1 MKLEKFIAKRL
12 GIGRREARLRLLD
25 GRVSIEGIVTTGHCH
40 EVSRFDEI
48 VCDGACLQPSRARLY
63 LMLHK
68 PVGVLSATKDTIHHT
83 VLDLIDHPNKE
94 SLHLAGRL
102 DRSSS
107 GLVLLSNDGPWS
119 EALTIP
125 GRKVGKEYL
134 VETDRPI
141 PHEAISLF
149 AAGFHFATE
158 NIMTLPATLEI
169 LAPTCARVTL
179 HEGRY
184 HQIKRMFHRVDG
196 IRLRSLHRERIGPIT
211 LPDDLAPGAW
221 RPLSP
226 MEVSSF
232 RTN

>member
-1 MKLEKFIAKRL
+1 
-12 GIGRREARLRLLD
+12 
-25 GRVSIEGIVTTGHCH
+25 
-40 EVSRFDEI
+40 
-48 VCDGACLQPSRARLY
+48 
-63 LMLHK
+63 
-68 PVGVLSATKDTIHHT
+68 
-83 VLDLIDHPNKE
+83 
-94 SLHLAGRL
+94 
-102 DRSSS
+102 
-107 GLVLLSNDGPWS
+107 VLLSNDGPWS

-184 HQIKRMFHRVDG
+184 HQIKRMFHRLDG
-196 IRLRSLHRERIGPIT
+196 IRLKSLHRVRIGSIT
-211 LPDDLAPGAW
+211 LPDDLAPGSW
-221 RPLSP
+221 RPLRLSELGP
-226 MEVSSF
+226 VGE
-232 RTN
+232 N